1 MKRALLATIVLA
13 AIFAV
18 AAPVASAEPLSPLA
32 NSPTGATLT
41 LSLTNAGREDAVIVG
56 KTFGVHGI
64 VNPFQDAQ
72 QVTVT
77 FTQRG
82 AVAQQTTLP
91 IVPAASGDGT
101 GTFDVN
107 FTPRKAGKVTIKA
120 VTTATAVHPSLT
132 EDGLEVTV
140 LGRRVSNGA
149 KGASVRELQRL
160 LARKGY
166 VVGKRGVY
174 DSRTARAVMAFRK
187 VTGMR
192 RNFIANKAVM
202 KALAKGRGNFRVKY
216 PKHGRHVEAD
226 ISRQV
231 LVFANGRKVL
241 RIYPTST
248 GAPATPTVR
257 GNFRV
262 YRKDPGT
269 NAKGMVHS
277 SYFIRGYAIHG
288 YKDVP
293 PFNASHGCL
302 RVPVPDAQSI
312 FNWVHQG
319 TRVDTYL

>member
-1 MKRALLATIVLA
+1 MKRALLVIFVLATIA
-13 AIFAV
+13 AV
-18 AAPVASAEPLSPLA
+18 GAPAASAEPLSPLA

-41 LSLTNAGREDAVIVG
+41 LSLVNAGREDAVVVG

-64 VNPFQDAQ
+64 VNPFQPGQ
-72 QVTVT
+72 VVTVT

-82 AVAQQTTLP
+82 AVAQESTIP
-91 IVPAASGDGT
+91 IAPVADGT
-101 GTFDVN
+101 GAFDVN
-107 FTPRKAGKVTIKA
+107 FTPKKAGKVTIKA
-120 VTTATAVHPSLT
+120 VTTATAAHPSLT

-140 LGRRVSNGA
+140 LGRRVKNGA
-149 KGASVRELQRL
+149 KGAGVRELQRL

-192 RNFIANKAVM
+192 RNFVASKQVM
-202 KALAKGRGNFRVKY
+202 KALAKGRGNFRVKF

-231 LVFANGRKVL
+231 LVFANGSKVL

-248 GAPATPTVR
+248 GAPATPTIR
-257 GNFRV
+257 GSYRV

-312 FNWVHQG
+312 FNWVHHG
-319 TRVDTYL
+319 TRVDTYG